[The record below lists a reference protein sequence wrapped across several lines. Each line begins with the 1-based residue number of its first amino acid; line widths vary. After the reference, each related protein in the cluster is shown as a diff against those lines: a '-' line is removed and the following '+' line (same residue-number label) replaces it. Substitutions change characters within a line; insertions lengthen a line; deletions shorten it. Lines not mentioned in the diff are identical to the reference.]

1 MAADLCGQNN
11 QTAESLPHDV
21 FFWEAPQGLKRG
33 HLRVIQTQQRWS
45 SEEEKPRQSE
55 VRKIEKVRGKT
66 EVELITSRLARR
78 SSKSHKPF
86 EACGVF
92 TGEWTLIN
100 PLISL
105 LKLITPDS

>member
-1 MAADLCGQNN
+1 MAVDLCGQNN

-33 HLRVIQTQQRWS
+33 PLRVIQTQQRWS

-66 EVELITSRLARR
+66 EVELITRVWLDTARGVVNRLKPAGFLQVSGH
-78 SSKSHKPF
+78 SS
-86 EACGVF
+86 
-92 TGEWTLIN
+92 
-100 PLISL
+100 
-105 LKLITPDS
+105 TP